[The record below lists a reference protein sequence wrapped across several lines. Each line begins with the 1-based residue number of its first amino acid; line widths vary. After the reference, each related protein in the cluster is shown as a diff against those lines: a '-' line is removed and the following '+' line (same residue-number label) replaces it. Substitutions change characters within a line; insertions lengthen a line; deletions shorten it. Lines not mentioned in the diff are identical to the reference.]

1 MRKIVSAILLLSL
14 TGAAAQP
21 RLWTLDECIDYA
33 VTHNISVRQNSLQVN
48 SAELDITE
56 AKDAFL
62 PSLNA
67 GASQTFNFGR
77 GLTSDN
83 TYADRNTSQTG
94 WSVSLSLP
102 LFQGLQAKRR
112 LDLSRA
118 SLSVAEQKVEAA
130 KDEVILQIMAQ
141 YLQVLY
147 TGEMAQLAY
156 EQMRMSRV
164 ELQRRRTLLEAGK
177 IPELDLR
184 QAEAQL
190 AQDSLSAVSADADRT
205 LALFD
210 LSRLMQLPD
219 LTDFDVAPLSRDG
232 ELPLL
237 PDAATVA
244 GNATEYNNGLR
255 AARLEINAADRQIS
269 LARTGYMPRLSFN
282 AGLGSSYYNISG
294 LDNAPFH
301 RQMRDNFNKSL
312 GFTLS
317 IPIFDAFSTRN
328 SERKARLQKQNAILA
343 YEDAEYRLQTA
354 IGQAWHQADAARR
367 KYDAALAA
375 AEAARLAYEAMTE
388 KYNYGRANATEYEQA
403 KSTYYNAQVQTIQTR
418 YETQLRIRVLDFYN
432 SPRY

>member
-1 MRKIVSAILLLSL
+1 MRTTASAILLLIITSA
-14 TGAAAQP
+14 GAQP

-33 VTHNISVRQNSLQVN
+33 VAHNMSVRQNSLQVN

-62 PSLNA
+62 PSVNA

-94 WSVSLSLP
+94 WTVSLSLP

-118 SLSVAEQKVEAA
+118 NLSVAERKVEAA
-130 KDEVILQIMAQ
+130 KDDVILQVMAQ

-147 TGEMAQLAY
+147 NGEMAQLAH

-164 ELQRRRTLLEAGK
+164 ELDRRRTLLEAGK

-190 AQDSLSAVSADADRT
+190 AQDSLSAVSADADRN

-219 LTDFDVAPLSRDG
+219 LNDFDVAPLSRNG

-244 GNATEYNNGLR
+244 DNATEYNNGLR
-255 AARLEINAADRQIS
+255 ADRLEIDAAARPIS
-269 LARTGYMPRLSFN
+269 LARTGYM
-282 AGLGSSYYNISG
+282 
-294 LDNAPFH
+294 
-301 RQMRDNFNKSL
+301 
-312 GFTLS
+312 
-317 IPIFDAFSTRN
+317 
-328 SERKARLQKQNAILA
+328 
-343 YEDAEYRLQTA
+343 
-354 IGQAWHQADAARR
+354 
-367 KYDAALAA
+367 
-375 AEAARLAYEAMTE
+375 
-388 KYNYGRANATEYEQA
+388 
-403 KSTYYNAQVQTIQTR
+403 
-418 YETQLRIRVLDFYN
+418 
-432 SPRY
+432 

>member
-1 MRKIVSAILLLSL
+1 MRTTVSAILLLIITSA
-14 TGAAAQP
+14 GAQP
-21 RLWTLDECIDYA
+21 RLWTLDECIAYA
-33 VTHNISVRQNSLQVN
+33 VAHNISVRQNSLQVN

-62 PSLNA
+62 PSVSA

-118 SLSVAEQKVEAA
+118 NLSVAERKVEAA
-130 KDEVILQIMAQ
+130 KDDVILQVMAQ

-147 TGEMAQLAY
+147 NGEMAQLAH

-219 LTDFDVAPLSRDG
+219 LADFDVAPLSRDG

-255 AARLEINAADRQIS
+255 AARLEIDAADRQIS
-269 LARTGYMPRLSFN
+269 LARSGY
-282 AGLGSSYYNISG
+282 
-294 LDNAPFH
+294 
-301 RQMRDNFNKSL
+301 
-312 GFTLS
+312 
-317 IPIFDAFSTRN
+317 
-328 SERKARLQKQNAILA
+328 
-343 YEDAEYRLQTA
+343 
-354 IGQAWHQADAARR
+354 
-367 KYDAALAA
+367 
-375 AEAARLAYEAMTE
+375 
-388 KYNYGRANATEYEQA
+388 
-403 KSTYYNAQVQTIQTR
+403 
-418 YETQLRIRVLDFYN
+418 
-432 SPRY
+432 

>member
-1 MRKIVSAILLLSL
+1 MRTTASAILLLIITSA
-14 TGAAAQP
+14 GAQP

-33 VTHNISVRQNSLQVN
+33 VAHNMSVRQNSLQVN

-62 PSLNA
+62 PSVSA

-118 SLSVAEQKVEAA
+118 NLSVAERKVEAA
-130 KDEVILQIMAQ
+130 KDDVILQVMAQ

-147 TGEMAQLAY
+147 NGEMAQLAH

-164 ELQRRRTLLEAGK
+164 ELDRRRTLLEAGK

-190 AQDSLSAVSADADRT
+190 AQDSLSAVSADADRN

-219 LTDFDVAPLSRDG
+219 LNDFDVAPLSRNG

-244 GNATEYNNGLR
+244 DNATEYNNGLR
-255 AARLEINAADRQIS
+255 AARLEIDAADRQIS

-282 AGLGSSYYNISG
+282 AGLGSSYYNIAG

-317 IPIFDAFSTRN
+317 IPVFDAFTTRN
-328 SERKARLQKQNAILA
+328 SERKARLQKQNALLA

-354 IGQAWHQADAARR
+354 IGQAWYQADASRR

-403 KSTYYNAQVQTIQTR
+403 KSAYYNAQVQTIQSR

>member
-190 AQDSLSAVSADADRT
+190 AQDSLSAVSADTDRT

-219 LTDFDVAPLSRDG
+219 LTDFDVTPLSRDG

-343 YEDAEYRLQTA
+343 YEDAEYRLRTA

>member
-1 MRKIVSAILLLSL
+1 MRKIVSTILLLSL

-33 VTHNISVRQNSLQVN
+33 VAHNISVRQNSLQVN

-219 LTDFDVAPLSRDG
+219 LTDFDVTPLSRDG

-343 YEDAEYRLQTA
+343 YEDAEYRLRTA